1 MSDTL
6 LEVTTPAA
14 PETGPEV
21 KPPGEGRMVREDC
34 WREVHRL
41 FHVERRSKAEIA
53 RQVALDR
60 KTVRGI
66 LQEAAWQP
74 YARAERTD
82 TLLAEYASYLQTR
95 APQVQYSARILFQ
108 ELRQGHGYRGS
119 YETVKR
125 FVRPLRAVEQA
136 AERATVRFETPPGR
150 QSQIDWGQA
159 RIYFRTRPVVLHVFI
174 LTLGYSR
181 RSFHE
186 PCLGETLSQFLD
198 AHERAFDYFGGHTRE
213 HLYDRPRTV
222 CQPGGEGRVVWNAT
236 FKQFADYWGFEPHLC
251 RAYRAQTKG
260 KVESGVKYFKGN
272 FLPGRTFVDEQDLRE
287 QLGAWQREIADVRI
301 HGTTHERPADR
312 FAHERS
318 QLIATAGQPAFRL
331 EASQPR
337 RVAEDYLVSFET
349 NRYSVPFTL
358 IGQTVEVARH
368 GDRLHITHRGSLV
381 AEHEEVIGKYQL
393 RIRPEHGPGAI
404 ARTARRVASSLP
416 TVRGRTALPE
426 VEVRDL
432 AIYEALGAATGDVDI
447 APPTEIVDP
456 EAALAGR
463 A

>member
-6 LEVTTPAA
+6 LEGTTPAA
-14 PETGPEV
+14 ADTDPEV
-21 KPPGEGRMVREDC
+21 TPLGEGRMVREDC

-41 FHVERRSKAEIA
+41 FHVEGRSKSEIA
-53 RQVALDR
+53 RQLALDR

-66 LQEAAWQP
+66 LHEAAWQP
-74 YARAERTD
+74 YTRTERTD
-82 TLLAEYASYLQTR
+82 TLLVEHTTYLQTR
-95 APQVQYSARILFQ
+95 APEVQYSARILFQ
-108 ELRQGHGYRGS
+108 ELRQKRGYRGS

-136 AERATVRFETPPGR
+136 AERATVRFETPPGQ
-150 QSQIDWGQA
+150 QSQVDWGQA
-159 RIYFRTRPVVLHVFI
+159 RIGFRSRPVVLHVFI

-222 CQPGGEGRVVWNAT
+222 CQPGGDGRVVWNAT

-287 QLGAWQREIADVRI
+287 QLGQWQREIADVRI

-312 FAHERS
+312 FARERS
-318 QLIATAGQPAFRL
+318 SLIATAGQPAFRL

-358 IGQTVEVARH
+358 IGQTVEVTRR
-368 GDRLHITHRGSLV
+368 GGRLQITHRGCLV
-381 AEHEEVIGKYQL
+381 AEHEELAGKHQL

-404 ARTARRVASSLP
+404 ARTARRAASSLP
-416 TVRGRTALPE
+416 SARGVLTVPE
-426 VEVRDL
+426 VEIRDL
-432 AIYEALGAATGDVDI
+432 AIYEVLGAATGDTDI
-447 APPTEIVDP
+447 APPIEIVDP
-456 EAALAGR
+456 EAALAVR
-463 A
+463 S